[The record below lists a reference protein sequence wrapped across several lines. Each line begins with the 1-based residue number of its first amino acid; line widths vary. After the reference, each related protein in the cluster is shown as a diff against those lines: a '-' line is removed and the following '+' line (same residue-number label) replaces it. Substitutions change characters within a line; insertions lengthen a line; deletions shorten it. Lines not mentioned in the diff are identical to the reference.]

1 LEIEKSRLLL
11 RPASEKNGT
20 NQKTKRSDTRHIMAK
35 HPVRRDPP
43 HIKNSNS
50 LVLKKL
56 KLNFNKIWR

>member
-1 LEIEKSRLLL
+1 LELNKTLLLL

-43 HIKNSNS
+43 HIRKFQQLSAE
-50 LVLKKL
+50 
-56 KLNFNKIWR
+56 KIEIKFQ